1 MHKRKRKLVNK
12 PLQIKLIATFTV
24 IGATCALFQVVLVNF
39 GLLEVA
45 KSISAGGSELLEETR
60 WMMLRV
66 TAWTL
71 GALVPL
77 MACIGIAATHRIAGP
92 AYRMTM
98 HLQDIADGG
107 PVRPCKIRKDDEMH
121 ELCEALNAALE
132 RLAPAGNMTE
142 DYVEPWQLEATPS
155 PIRPAD
161 SASDAPSETKG
172 ESKAEAKAADE
183 AA

>member
-39 GLLEVA
+39 GLLEIA
-45 KSISAGGSELLEETR
+45 KSLSAGGSELLEESR
-60 WMMLRV
+60 WMMVQV

-92 AYRMTM
+92 AYRMTV
-98 HLQDIADGG
+98 HLNDIAEGG
-107 PVRPCKIRKDDEMH
+107 PVRPCKIRKDDELH
-121 ELCEALNAALE
+121 DLCEALNGALE
-132 RLAPAGNMTE
+132 RLAPSGSAAE
-142 DYVEPWQLEATPS
+142 DYVEPWQLESTPA
-155 PIRPAD
+155 PLRAG
-161 SASDAPSETKG
+161 SDES
-172 ESKAEAKAADE
+172 ESKADEKAPSAEE